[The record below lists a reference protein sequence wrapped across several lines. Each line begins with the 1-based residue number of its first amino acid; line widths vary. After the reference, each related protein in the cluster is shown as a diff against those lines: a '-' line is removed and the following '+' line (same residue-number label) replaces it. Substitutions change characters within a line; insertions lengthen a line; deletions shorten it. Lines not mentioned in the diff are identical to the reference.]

1 MGTRGLYGF
10 IKGGVEKVTYK
21 QLDSDPPFLGSKVT
35 DFIKQMTDEKL
46 EAVFDN
52 IVLVNEDVV
61 PSEDELAYIKASGQ
75 SLDMLNGKI
84 WYDVIRGSQGNFSLY
99 AELAENNLRIYMTD
113 DSDYI
118 LNSLYCEYAYYINL
132 DSRQLEFWKGWQ
144 LKPSRGNRYGKEKYG
159 DTDFYPCKM
168 LKKYP
173 FDEVRSMQTD
183 LIVKDMVKRA
193 KANRRQMQKVS

>member
-10 IKGGVEKVTYK
+10 IKGGVEKVTYNHF
-21 QLDSDPPFLGSKVT
+21 DSDPPFLGSKVT
-35 DFIKQMTDEKL
+35 DFIKQLTDEKL
-46 EAVFDN
+46 ERMFDN
-52 IVLVNEDVV
+52 IVLVKGDAV
-61 PSEDELAYIKASGQ
+61 PSKDELTYIKDSGQ
-75 SLDMLNGKI
+75 DLGMLNGKI

-113 DSDYI
+113 NSDYI
-118 LNSLYCEYAYYINL
+118 RNSLYCEYAYYINL

-159 DTDFYPCKM
+159 DTNFYPCKM

-173 FDEVRSMQTD
+173 FDEVRSIQTES
-183 LIVKDMVKRA
+183 VVNDMVKRA
-193 KANRRQMQKVS
+193 KANRRQMQKGS

>member
-21 QLDSDPPFLGSKVT
+21 HFDSDPPCLGTEVV
-35 DFIKQMTDEKL
+35 DFIKQLTDEKL

-52 IVLVNEDVV
+52 IVLVKEDAV

-75 SLDMLNGKI
+75 SRDMLNGKT

-113 DSDYI
+113 YSDYI
-118 LNSLYCEYAYYINL
+118 RDSLYCEYAYYINL

-173 FDEVRSMQTD
+173 FDEVRNIQTES
-183 LIVKDMVKRA
+183 VVNDMAKRA
-193 KANRRQMQKVS
+193 KANIRQMQKVS